1 MCDLILLY
9 IEKLQNGTAMR
20 TVQEFCS
27 IRLNENSRT
36 VEIVVFQ
43 YFFRSSLG
51 GDWRIVSTGINQV
64 QVFIVLSKTTICII
78 SC

>member
-20 TVQEFCS
+20 KIQEFCS
-27 IRLNENSRT
+27 IRLYEDSLT
-36 VEIVVFQ
+36 IEIVIFQ
-43 YFFRSSLG
+43 YFFRGNLG

-64 QVFIVLSKTTICII
+64 QVFIV
-78 SC
+78 